1 MPQTAARHKQEPA
14 RAGKLLERLRAL
26 LLSPAEARRRA
37 ARASAAVRR
46 KAIAVAA
53 DVDTA
58 ARVVSP
64 EPMRETRA
72 ERGGH
77 SASAC
82 GRESGGCCQRCRAA
96 PAAALPLGVLGAP
109 LVLSLAQALGPSPR
123 TARARQQQPRRRR
136 ENRAGDSAAGDA
148 RRESEGRTETAA
160 PERGKQLWRLRFRAA
175 RAARPAVGARGPR
188 LRPTLCRGQFC
199 RAARADHAPRFPR
212 RAIPTARGESQ
223 GEMGERCREPR
234 LPGAA
239 PCLAQRGRNLS
250 ASPHGESAR
259 LQVALARRESSRR
272 EGAPRR
278 GVPRSSSGARLSA
291 RSCVRRS
298 GGAGAATPSALH
310 ERGGTFALEY
320 CFCV

>member
-1 MPQTAARHKQEPA
+1 MEPREAEEARRRQRGDRNLQRLERGACLRCDGWLAGAAVLVGEDGGDPARGLAFMRQTAARHKQEPA

-26 LLSPAEARRRA
+26 LLSPAEAGRRP

-123 TARARQQQPRRRR
+123 TARARQQQPRRRG

-160 PERGKQLWRLRFRAA
+160 PERGKSPWQARFRAA

-188 LRPTLCRGQFC
+188 
-199 RAARADHAPRFPR
+199 
-212 RAIPTARGESQ
+212 
-223 GEMGERCREPR
+223 
-234 LPGAA
+234 
-239 PCLAQRGRNLS
+239 
-250 ASPHGESAR
+250 
-259 LQVALARRESSRR
+259 
-272 EGAPRR
+272 
-278 GVPRSSSGARLSA
+278 
-291 RSCVRRS
+291 
-298 GGAGAATPSALH
+298 
-310 ERGGTFALEY
+310 
-320 CFCV
+320 